1 MKKVAYILILALALT
16 SCEDFFEISN
26 PQTLSQ
32 TNFPSSMDQVNQLV
46 TAAYAQDHAF
56 GLYAFYW
63 FPMGVWLYDHT
74 TDLYGSY
81 DERAFSQDNYSTP
94 ESRYLTTTYTDICKW
109 ANLSTQALEGI
120 EKFRPN
126 ATTAEVAQLNY
137 MRGQC
142 LFNRALAYWH
152 GQIFFEMNADGL
164 GMPIIDK
171 VFSDA
176 EAVKRGRNT
185 VKDCWQFMINDLKEA
200 CNLLTDHR
208 VDMEAGES
216 RATYWAAM
224 GLLAKVYMQSL
235 YIFPE
240 NRTAAKNVM
249 KEIIESSGKSLV
261 PYSVYADMFYGNE
274 ANEHNS
280 ESLYEITMT
289 TDYTQDG
296 PWAGYT
302 TGSGMPTVYAP
313 WYVNLNVRFRQGKED
328 VIWRTISSSRTRV
341 RNGVIISY
349 MIRISPVSVSGVSMA
364 IRYRAGRLI
373 PILTEL
379 YPAARIT
386 SPISYTT
393 RRTNRMR
400 RR

>member
-16 SCEDFFEISN
+16 SCEDFFDITN

-32 TNFPSSMDQVNQLV
+32 ANFPSSMDQVNQLV

-152 GQIFFEMNADGL
+152 GECRWLGNAD
-164 GMPIIDK
+164 
-171 VFSDA
+171 
-176 EAVKRGRNT
+176 
-185 VKDCWQFMINDLKEA
+185 
-200 CNLLTDHR
+200 HR
-208 VDMEAGES
+208 
-216 RATYWAAM
+216 
-224 GLLAKVYMQSL
+224 
-235 YIFPE
+235 
-240 NRTAAKNVM
+240 
-249 KEIIESSGKSLV
+249 
-261 PYSVYADMFYGNE
+261 
-274 ANEHNS
+274 
-280 ESLYEITMT
+280 
-289 TDYTQDG
+289 
-296 PWAGYT
+296 
-302 TGSGMPTVYAP
+302 
-313 WYVNLNVRFRQGKED
+313 
-328 VIWRTISSSRTRV
+328 
-341 RNGVIISY
+341 
-349 MIRISPVSVSGVSMA
+349 
-364 IRYRAGRLI
+364 
-373 PILTEL
+373 
-379 YPAARIT
+379 
-386 SPISYTT
+386 
-393 RRTNRMR
+393 
-400 RR
+400 